1 MIETLEGCR
10 TEVDLIVMDGAAETI
25 DVETTEVTTGTKAVV
40 EAEVD
45 TRDEDEIRIGGR
57 IMTTEVVTGTTVAAA
72 DTAEMMDIEEMT
84 DIAEMTDT
92 VATIIRGSAS
102 MTVETMAGRS
112 VRRIHRA
119 DV

>member
-10 TEVDLIVMDGAAETI
+10 IKVDLIVMDGAAETI
-25 DVETTEVTTGTKAVV
+25 DVVTTEETTGTKAVV

-45 TRDEDEIRIGGR
+45 TRDEDEIRIGRR
-57 IMTTEVVTGTTVAAA
+57 IMTTEVVTGTTVAVA
-72 DTAEMMDIEEMT
+72 DTAEMMDIGEMT

-102 MTVETMAGRS
+102 MTVETKAGRS
-112 VRRIHRA
+112 VRRIQ
-119 DV
+119 